1 MINRYCADWI
11 LEADIKGCFDHIDHK
26 WLNKNIPMNKKKL
39 QQWLKCGYLEKR
51 AFNPS
56 DEGTPQG
63 GIISPTL
70 ANMALDGIQS
80 LLADTF
86 RKTDK
91 IHFVRYADD
100 FIITGRSPE
109 LLETCVKPMIEGF
122 LRIRGLELSEEKTM
136 ITHIDDGFNV
146 RKYKGKLLIKP
157 SKPSIKSIKAKVR
170 DYLHANKTRRTDV
183 VIAKLNTII
192 RGWANY
198 YKHVVSRKVFGD
210 LDHAFWQ
217 MTWRWARRRHPKKYK
232 GWVKNKYYRR
242 IKGRDWRFVE
252 KSNSEPL
259 ILLGPTRLIRHTKTR
274 ANVNPYDPAW
284 VDYLKAR
291 WKRRQLSGVATR
303 LINA

>member
-1 MINRYCADWI
+1 
-11 LEADIKGCFDHIDHK
+11 
-26 WLNKNIPMNKKKL
+26 
-39 QQWLKCGYLEKR
+39 
-51 AFNPS
+51 
-56 DEGTPQG
+56 
-63 GIISPTL
+63 
-70 ANMALDGIQS
+70 MALDVIQS

-109 LLETCVKPMIEGF
+109 LLETCVKPLIEGF

-136 ITHIDDGFNV
+136 ITHIDDGFNFLGFNV

-170 DYLHANKTRRTDV
+170 DYLNANKTRRTDV

-198 YKHVVSRKVFGD
+198 YKHVVSRKIFGD

-217 MTWRWARRRHPKKYK
+217 MVWRWSKRRHPKKSR
-232 GWVKNKYYRR
+232 GWVKAKYFRR
-242 IKGRDWRFVE
+242 IKGR
-252 KSNSEPL
+252 
-259 ILLGPTRLIRHTKTR
+259 G
-274 ANVNPYDPAW
+274 
-284 VDYLKAR
+284 
-291 WKRRQLSGVATR
+291 
-303 LINA
+303 